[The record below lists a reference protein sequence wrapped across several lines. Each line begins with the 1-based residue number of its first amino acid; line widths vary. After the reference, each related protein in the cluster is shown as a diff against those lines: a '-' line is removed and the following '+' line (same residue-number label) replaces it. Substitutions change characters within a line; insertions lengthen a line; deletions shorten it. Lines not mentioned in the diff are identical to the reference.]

1 MTGQRRSSP
10 WDGTLVSLPD
20 LTRHGT
26 RRLRQIWVLFVIPV
40 LAVIAIVVVSAPEA
54 SSGSSAL
61 FGVIAGLVAVIDFG
75 SVFWMRSIGAAA
87 ILGGESNAEIRDA
100 YLRRM
105 TLSCAFATVPALLAF
120 AFTIVVGTSTIF
132 FVIAAASVALL
143 VFAGPRAGDIA
154 RLDDRMVDAGRP
166 FRVAAALD
174 V

>member
-1 MTGQRRSSP
+1 MLPLDGSSM
-10 WDGTLVSLPD
+10 SLPD

-26 RRLRQIWVLFVIPV
+26 RRLRQIWFLFVIPV
-40 LAVIAIVVVSAPEA
+40 LAVIVIVVVSAPEA
-54 SSGSSAL
+54 TSSSSAL
-61 FGVIAGLVAVIDFG
+61 FGVVAGLVAVIDFG
-75 SVFWMRSIGAAA
+75 SVFWMRNVGAEA
-87 ILGGESNAEIRDA
+87 ILEAESNTEIRDA

-105 TLSCAFATVPALLAF
+105 TLACAFATVPPLLAF
-120 AFTIVVGTSTIF
+120 AFAIVVGTTTVF

-174 V
+174 I